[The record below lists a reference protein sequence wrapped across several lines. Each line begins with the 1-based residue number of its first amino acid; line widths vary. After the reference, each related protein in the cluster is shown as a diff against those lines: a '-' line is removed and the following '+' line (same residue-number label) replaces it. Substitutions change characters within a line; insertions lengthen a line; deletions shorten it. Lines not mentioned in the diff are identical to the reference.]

1 MSMSAD
7 YAVLKSAAVLF
18 DRSDRMRM
26 RILGGKAAELMT
38 GLVTNDVLALAPG
51 EGQYAAALT
60 PKGKILADLNIFALE
75 DGLLL
80 DTSARAA
87 PGLREMIRKFVNPRI
102 AAYREIT
109 EKTADLTL
117 AGNGARLIAS
127 RMSGIPGETLGS
139 LPPFGHLRFRNEEV
153 LASAPDDDD
162 RFAMVTRMPDLDT
175 EAYSL
180 IFPVG
185 MREEVT
191 RSLLRFGAV
200 HGSPAL
206 WQTLRIEAGR
216 PEWGVDMNESTLPQE
231 ANFDELGAISY
242 TKGCYVGQETVARI
256 HFRGHVNRFLRK
268 VKFLCGAP
276 PALGAQLVD
285 DDGQPVGELRS
296 TAISPSQGGIGIAM
310 VRREVAP
317 GTSLEAKWEGG
328 TCTVQVVPNEKGA
341 TV

>member
-1 MSMSAD
+1 MSAD
-7 YAVLKSAAVLF
+7 YAVLQSAALLF

-26 RILGGKAAELMT
+26 RVLGAKAAELMT
-38 GLVTNDVLALAPG
+38 GLVTNDVLSLVPG

-80 DTSARAA
+80 DTSSRAA
-87 PGLREMIRKFVNPRI
+87 PGLREMVRKFVNPRI
-102 AAYREIT
+102 AGYRDIT
-109 EKTADLTL
+109 ETTADLTL

-127 RMSGIPGETLGS
+127 RISGVPGETLGS
-139 LPPFGHLRFRNEEV
+139 LPPFGHLRFRNEAL
-153 LASAPDDDD
+153 LATAPNNDD
-162 RFAMVTRMPDLDT
+162 RFAMVARMPDLDT
-175 EAYSL
+175 ETYSL
-180 IFPVG
+180 IFPS
-185 MREEVT
+185 MLREEVI

-276 PALGAQLVD
+276 PPLGAQLVD

-296 TAISPSQGGIGIAM
+296 TAISPRQGGIGIAM
-310 VRREVAP
+310 VRREIAV

-328 TCTVQVVPNEKGA
+328 TCTVQVTSNEKGA

>member
-1 MSMSAD
+1 MSAD
-7 YAVLKSAAVLF
+7 YAVLQSAAVLF

-26 RILGGKAAELMT
+26 RVLGAKAAELMT
-38 GLVTNDVLALAPG
+38 GLVTNDVLSLRPG
-51 EGQYAAALT
+51 DGQYAAALT
-60 PKGKILADLNIFALE
+60 PKGKILADLHIFAME

-80 DTSARAA
+80 DTSSRAA

-102 AAYREIT
+102 AAYRDIT

-127 RMSGIPGETLGS
+127 RISGIPGETLGT
-139 LPPFGHLRFRNEEV
+139 LPYFSHLRFRNEDF
-153 LASAPDDDD
+153 LNNAADDED
-162 RFAMVTRMPDLDT
+162 RFAMIVRMPDLDT
-175 EAYSL
+175 ETYAL
-180 IFPVG
+180 IFPEVL
-185 MREEVT
+185 REEAI

-200 HGSPAL
+200 NGTPAL

-216 PEWGVDMNESTLPQE
+216 PEWGVDMNDSTLPQE

-276 PALGAQLVD
+276 PPLGAQLVD

-296 TAISPSQGGIGIAM
+296 TAISPRQGGIGIAM
-310 VRREVAP
+310 IRREIAV
-317 GTSLEAKWEGG
+317 GSRLEAKWEGG
-328 TCTVQVVPNEKGA
+328 TCTVQVTANEKGA

>member
-1 MSMSAD
+1 MSAD
-7 YAVLKSAAVLF
+7 YAFLQSAAVLF

-26 RILGGKAAELMT
+26 RILGAKAAELMT
-38 GLVTNDVLALAPG
+38 GLVTNDVLSLQPG
-51 EGQYAAALT
+51 DGQYAAALT
-60 PKGKILADLNIFALE
+60 PKGKILADLNIFAME

-80 DTSARAA
+80 DTSSRAA

-102 AAYREIT
+102 AACREIS
-109 EKTADLTL
+109 EKTSDLTL

-127 RMSGIPGETLGS
+127 RVSGIPGETLGS
-139 LPPFGHLRFRNEEV
+139 MPSFSHIRFRNDELLSPVPE
-153 LASAPDDDD
+153 DEDK
-162 RFAMVTRMPDLDT
+162 FAIVVRMPDLDT
-175 EAYSL
+175 ETYSL
-180 IFPVG
+180 IFPAVL
-185 MREEVT
+185 REEVI

-200 HGSPAL
+200 NGNAAL
-206 WQTLRIEAGR
+206 WHTLRVEVGR
-216 PEWGVDMNESTLPQE
+216 PEWGVDMNDATLPQE

-276 PALGAQLVD
+276 PPLGAQLID

-296 TAISPSQGGIGIAM
+296 TAISPRQGGIGIAM
-310 VRREVAP
+310 VRREVAV

-328 TCTVQVVPNEKGA
+328 TCTVQVTANEKGA

>member
-7 YAVLKSAAVLF
+7 YAVLQSAAVLF

-26 RILGGKAAELMT
+26 RILGAKAAELIT
-38 GLVTNDVLALAPG
+38 GLVTNDVLSLAPG

-60 PKGKILADLNIFALE
+60 PKGKILADLNIFAME

-80 DTSARAA
+80 DTSAKAA
-87 PGLREMIRKFVNPRI
+87 PGLREMVRKFVNPRI
-102 AAYREIT
+102 AAYRDIT
-109 EKTADLTL
+109 ETSADLTL
-117 AGNGARLIAS
+117 TGNGARLIAG
-127 RMSGIPGETLGS
+127 RMSGVPGETLGA
-139 LPPFGHLRFRNEEV
+139 LPPFAHLRFRNDDV

-162 RFAMVTRMPDLDT
+162 RFAMVARMPDLDT
-175 EAYSL
+175 ESYSL
-180 IFPVG
+180 IFPASL
-185 MREEVT
+185 REEFT

-200 HGSPAL
+200 HGSSAL

-216 PEWGVDMNESTLPQE
+216 PEWGVDMNDSTLPQE

-276 PALGAQLVD
+276 PPLGAQLID

-296 TAISPSQGGIGIAM
+296 TAISPRQGGIGIAM
-310 VRREVAP
+310 VRREIAI

-328 TCTVQVVPNEKGA
+328 SCTVQVTANEKGA
-341 TV
+341 TI

>member
-1 MSMSAD
+1 MSAD
-7 YAVLKSAAVLF
+7 YAVLQSAAVLF

-26 RILGGKAAELMT
+26 RVLGAKAAELIT
-38 GLVTNDVLALAPG
+38 GLVTNDVLSLAPG

-60 PKGKILADLNIFALE
+60 PKGKILADLNIFAMD

-80 DTSARAA
+80 DTSAKAA

-102 AAYREIT
+102 AAYRDIT
-109 EKTADLTL
+109 ERTADMTV

-127 RMSGIPGETLGS
+127 RMTGIPGETLGS
-139 LPPFGHLRFRNEEV
+139 LPAFSHMRFRNGEI
-153 LASAPDDDD
+153 LAAAGDDED
-162 RFAMVTRMPDLDT
+162 RFAIVARMPDLDT
-175 EAYSL
+175 ESYSM
-180 IFPVG
+180 IFPAAA
-185 MREEVT
+185 REEVT

-216 PEWGVDMNESTLPQE
+216 PEWGVEMNESTLPQE
-231 ANFDELGAISY
+231 ANLDELGAISY

-276 PALGAQLVD
+276 PPLGAQLVD

-296 TAISPSQGGIGIAM
+296 TAISPRQGGIGIAM
-310 VRREVAP
+310 VRREIAV

-328 TCTVQVVPNEKGA
+328 SCTVQVTANEKGA

>member
-1 MSMSAD
+1 
-7 YAVLKSAAVLF
+7 
-18 DRSDRMRM
+18 MRM
-26 RILGGKAAELMT
+26 RVLGGKAAELMT
-38 GLVTNDVLALAPG
+38 GLVTNDVLSLAPG
-51 EGQYAAALT
+51 DGQYAAALT
-60 PKGKILADLNIFALE
+60 PKGKILADLTIFALE

-80 DTSARAA
+80 DTSSRAA

-102 AAYREIT
+102 AGYRDIT
-109 EKTADLTL
+109 ETTADLTL

-127 RMSGIPGETLGS
+127 RISGIPGETLGS
-139 LPPFGHLRFRNEEV
+139 LPHFAHLRFRNNDL

-162 RFAMVTRMPDLDT
+162 RFAMVARMPDLDT
-175 EAYSL
+175 ETYSL
-180 IFPVG
+180 IFPASL
-185 MREEVT
+185 REEVT

-200 HGSPAL
+200 HGSNAL

-231 ANFDELGAISY
+231 ANFDDLGAISY

-276 PALGAQLVD
+276 PPLGAQLVD

-296 TAISPSQGGIGIAM
+296 TAISPRQGGIGIAM
-310 VRREVAP
+310 VRREIAA
-317 GTSLEAKWEGG
+317 GTSLEAKWDGG
-328 TCTVQVVPNEKGA
+328 TCTVQVTGNEKGA